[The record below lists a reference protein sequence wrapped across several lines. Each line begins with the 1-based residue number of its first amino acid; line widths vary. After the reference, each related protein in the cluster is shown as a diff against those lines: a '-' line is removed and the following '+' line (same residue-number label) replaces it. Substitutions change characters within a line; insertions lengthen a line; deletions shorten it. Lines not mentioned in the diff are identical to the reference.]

1 MPRGVSPLDAMR
13 KLRRAVTR
21 SVTLGN
27 AGVRA
32 LNDQMA
38 KRVAARGFASD
49 NEAEY
54 SVALVHAGGPLTTY
68 QMRQWVRPL
77 NDLDEYLRGHG
88 LPGAAIVVRDPRV
101 MRECSDIAKVPVVLA
116 WGMAEVIEALG
127 RPSVRVALYANNN
140 TLNFQAMA
148 AQLPAHV
155 HVGHGESDKAS
166 MVSNQLRAYDAA
178 LIAGQGAR
186 DRLNARLVGLE
197 RVALYEVGRPQM
209 DFPDPPPEHVPA
221 TSKRTVFYAPTWEG
235 DRPEMSYSSV
245 ASCGAQVVTDLVAA
259 GYRVIYRPHPQ
270 TGRNSALHAAA
281 DRKIRRILQE
291 AGSEHLVDDRPGL
304 GWQWGASDAA
314 VLDVSAMAFDA
325 LAADLPTVVI
335 APEHEKAERVSGGIL
350 ESLVVMDPAA
360 RGTDGAGLAE
370 GAGIC
375 DLLKLAEREEAVAER
390 RRCASYYFGD
400 VSPGAQRQRFI
411 DACWD
416 ILVKRDQ
423 ALADEL
429 GIASVLPSSS

>member
-1 MPRGVSPLDAMR
+1 MPRGVPPLDAMR
-13 KLRRAVTR
+13 KLRRAAR
-21 SVTLGN
+21 K
-27 AGVRA
+27 GVSASGRA
-32 LNDQMA
+32 FTAINDQVA
-38 KRVAARGFASD
+38 KRIAARGFTSD
-49 NEAEY
+49 SEAEY
-54 SVALVHAGGPLTTY
+54 SVALVHAGGPLTAY

-77 NDLDEYLRGHG
+77 NDLDERLREHG
-88 LPGAAIVVRDPRV
+88 VPGAAIIVRDARV
-101 MRECSDIAKVPVVLA
+101 MRACGGLAKVPVRLA
-116 WGMAEVIEALG
+116 PGMAEVIEALNK
-127 RPSVRVALYANNN
+127 PSVRVALYANNN

-209 DFPDPPPEHVPA
+209 DFPDPPFEPVPE
-221 TSKRTVFYAPTWEG
+221 TSKKTVFYAPTWEG

-245 ASCGAQVVTDLVAA
+245 ASCGARVVTDLVDS

-281 DRKIRRILQE
+281 DRRIRRILQQ
-291 AGSEHLVDDRPGL
+291 AGPEHVVDDCPGL
-304 GWQWGASDAA
+304 GWQWSVADAA

-335 APEHEKAERVSGGIL
+335 APEHERAERVVGGIL
-350 ESLVVMDPAA
+350 ESLVVMDPALA
-360 RGTDGAGLAE
+360 GTSGG
-370 GAGIC
+370 GIC
-375 DLLKLAEREEAVAER
+375 ELLERADHADAVAER
-390 RRCASYYFGD
+390 RRCAAYYFGD
-400 VSPGAQRQRFI
+400 VTSGAQRERFV

-416 ILVKRDQ
+416 ILVQRDR

-429 GIASVLPSSS
+429 GIGSVLPSSS